1 MRVEN
6 HLLENSR
13 IISNLQ
19 DVLVRT
25 VNDIKGLVKHLSM
38 VQTQME
44 QITKVQKDQLA
55 KNANSNG
62 NHAFGIAT
70 RSGAFTQDP
79 LYPERHTKRIE

>member
-38 VQTQME
+38 VKTQMD
-44 QITKVQKDQLA
+44 QITKVQKDLLA
-55 KNANSNG
+55 KNSNSNG
-62 NHAFGIAT
+62 KM
-70 RSGAFTQDP
+70 
-79 LYPERHTKRIE
+79 LLE